1 MILPMKFKHF
11 FFVFS
16 IFGMLI
22 CASCDKDDKTEWE
35 VSEFNDIDVP
45 FAVIEK
51 VPVYPGCEDA
61 EDKKECFNESIL
73 TFVAEN
79 FDASIANNLGLAPG
93 KKSIYAQFKINYE
106 GNIVDVRARAPHV
119 DLENEAIRV
128 IKKLPKMKPGIQ
140 REARVNVPYTLPIT
154 VNVD

>member
-1 MILPMKFKHF
+1 MKFRHL

-22 CASCDKDDKTEWE
+22 CTSCDKDDKTEWE
-35 VSEFNDIDVP
+35 VSEYNDIDVP

-51 VPVYPGCEDA
+51 SPVYPGCENA
-61 EDKKECFNESIL
+61 QDKKECLQDNIS
-73 TFVAEN
+73 TFVNEN
-79 FDASIANNLGLAPG
+79 FDASIANDLGLAPG
-93 KKSIYAQFKINYE
+93 KKRINVLFKISYE
-106 GNIVDVRARAPHV
+106 GKIVDVRARGPHV

-128 IKKLPKMKPGIQ
+128 VNKLPKMKPGIQ
-140 REARVNVPYTLPIT
+140 REARVNVTYALPII